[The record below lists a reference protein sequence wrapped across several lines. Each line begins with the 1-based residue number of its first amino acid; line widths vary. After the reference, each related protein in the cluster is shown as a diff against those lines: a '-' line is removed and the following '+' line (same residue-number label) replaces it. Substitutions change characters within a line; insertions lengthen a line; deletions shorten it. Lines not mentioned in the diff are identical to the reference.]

1 MEKILWIIVII
12 VSVLSF
18 IVFPILQQRS
28 RKKESDSF
36 LQFQEKLK
44 VGDFIVMAS
53 GIFGEIVAIEETKY
67 KVAIDNHTIIE
78 VIPGSIVG
86 IDRAKQDKLK

>member
-12 VSVLSF
+12 ISVLGF
-18 IVFPILQQRS
+18 IVIPVLQQRS
-28 RKKESDSF
+28 QKKEQDSF
-36 LQFQEKLK
+36 LQFQNKLK

-67 KVAIDNHTIIE
+67 KIAIDHHTIIE
-78 VIPGSIVG
+78 VMPGSIVG